1 MAKKRTKLQK
11 KRSDERI
18 QVTAEGMVSFA
29 SEHKPVATPRGESQS
44 PSFSPMIERLLYR
57 DLLKTLLVSCV
68 VFLVLLSI
76 FVYMR

>member
-18 QVTAEGMVSFA
+18 QVTADGMVSFA
-29 SEHKPVATPRGESQS
+29 KEHNTPAKQGGELQS
-44 PSFSPMIERLLYR
+44 PSFSPVIERLLYR
-57 DLLKTLLVSCV
+57 DLLKTLFVSVV